1 MRRDGGLSDGVVPM
15 FDGDQLAIEE
25 WVRPPGDVASDK
37 DIVEHH
43 PFVAEDAARRVAD
56 HSSGVRRQSG
66 PAEPLRVADGT
77 EGDHGYIDVE
87 HVSIGEWARRS
98 RPSPSSA
105 MTVTSVRMVDTVV
118 ALEPGGSTPSGGAQS
133 VIEGRAAALNQR
145 HRESAADGGDLRAD
159 KAAADDEDAV
169 WPSGQTPTLTQARRI
184 VPCANR
190 EDAIESGFVRVW
202 PLPGAGARGNQHPVK
217 LDLFAVAELDAA
229 TARSNATAETPRRH
243 SASMS
248 TNWGK
253 VVCSTA
259 AIRSGPSSRG
269 RSYGG

>member
-1 MRRDGGLSDGVVPM
+1 M

-25 WVRPPGDVASDK
+25 WVRPPGDVASDE

-56 HSSGVRRQSG
+56 HPSGVRRQSG

-77 EGDHGYIDVE
+77 EGDHGHIDVE
-87 HVSIGEWARRS
+87 HVSIGEVGATQ
-98 RPSPSSA
+98 PSLSLKRHDRDVN
-105 MTVTSVRMVDTVV
+105 TEVDTVV

-133 VIEGRAAALNQR
+133 VIEGRAAALNKR
-145 HRESAADGGDLRAD
+145 HRESELAADGGDLRAD

-169 WPSGQTPTLTQARRI
+169 WPSGQTLTQARRI

-217 LDLFAVAELDAA
+217 LDLFAVAKLDAA
-229 TARSNATAETPRRH
+229 TSQVQCH
-243 SASMS
+243 
-248 TNWGK
+248 
-253 VVCSTA
+253 
-259 AIRSGPSSRG
+259 G
-269 RSYGG
+269 RDTQAPLGIDVDKLG